1 MRHYVRSSLGVDA
14 PVPVEQQAPAVT
26 RSAPS
31 AAPNFTRQALGWM
44 AYSALP
50 WMPVAAGAWVGERFG
65 SKGWG
70 AVGGFALSFLV
81 IRSVAKGIA
90 GK

>member
-1 MRHYVRSSLGVDA
+1 MRTHVKSSLGVDT
-14 PVPVEQQAPAVT
+14 PVPAVEQAPRPVAQ
-26 RSAPS
+26 
-31 AAPNFTRQALGWM
+31 APNFTRQALGWM

-70 AVGGFALSFLV
+70 ALGGFALSFLV
-81 IRSVAKGIA
+81 IRSVAKGMA